1 MSGFP
6 RTSRRGASLPPPK
19 PSLTDEQRGEV
30 RDAFELFDTDKDG
43 FIDYHE
49 LKVAMRA
56 LGFDLRKQEVLKILR
71 DHDRGDG
78 LMALADF
85 EKVMTEKILARDPME
100 ELRRAFSLFDDDKTG
115 RISLKNLRRVA
126 KELGEHLGDEELQ
139 AMIDEFDMDGD
150 GEISQE
156 EFIAIMLDGE

>member
-1 MSGFP
+1 MSAFP
-6 RTSRRGASLPPPK
+6 GRNARRPAPAQRPA
-19 PSLTDEQRGEV
+19 LTDEQRTEV
-30 RDAFELFDTDKDG
+30 REAFELFDTDNDG
-43 FIDYHE
+43 FVDFHE

-56 LGFDLRKQEVLKILR
+56 LGFNLRKPEVLKLLR

-78 LMALADF
+78 LMNLADF
-85 EKVMTEKILARDPME
+85 EKIMTEKILARDPME
-100 ELRRAFSLFDDDKTG
+100 ELRRAFSLFDDDNTG
-115 RISLKNLRRVA
+115 KISLKNLRRVA

-139 AMIDEFDMDGD
+139 AMIEEFDMDGD